1 MRAWNR
7 MALHALLAWRAGLPP
22 TDSPVLP
29 RVRPHTRAG
38 LFMCSSAIDQKNAF
52 AVRGLLKRLED
63 ARCYAR
69 SDKLK
74 DGGFSLPMPTGN

>member
-1 MRAWNR
+1 MRAWNH

-22 TDSPVLP
+22 HRLARFAP
-29 RVRPHTRAG
+29 RQAAHPRGAFYVR
-38 LFMCSSAIDQKNAF
+38 SSAIDQKKAF
-52 AVRGLLKRLED
+52 AVRGLLKGLED

-74 DGGFSLPMPTGN
+74 DGGFSLPMPTG